1 MRFGRAAASLLS
13 FVTVSTP
20 LGAQTVRI
28 ATFNAELSREGPGL
42 MLRDIRAGDAQ
53 AAAVAEV
60 IALARPDVIALQ
72 GIDWDL
78 DGVALSALAEAVAE
92 RGLALPHR
100 FAAQPNAGLASG
112 LDLDGDGRMGGPGD
126 SQGYGAFTGQGGL
139 AVLSRFPIGEV
150 RDFSALLWTDLPG
163 ARLPVHADGRPFP
176 SAEAQEVQRLS
187 STAHWVVPVMLPDG
201 SRLDVLTFHAAPPVF
216 DGPEDRNGLRNADEI
231 ALWGH
236 YLDGTLGGPAS
247 VPFVLA
253 GDANLDPDRG
263 EGRREVIRALL
274 ADERVQDPLAGVDTV
289 VWEGVGARRVDY
301 VLPSAGLR
309 VAGAGVVW
317 PAPDE
322 AGHAAALVASRHRLV
337 WVDVAAD

>member
-1 MRFGRAAASLLS
+1 MRFGRAAVALLS

-53 AAAVAEV
+53 TAAVAEV

-92 RGLALPHR
+92 RGLVLPHR

-112 LDLDGDGRMGGPGD
+112 LDLDGDGRLGGPGD

-139 AVLSRFPIGEV
+139 AVLSRLPIGEV
-150 RDFSALLWTDLPG
+150 RDFSALLWAEQPG
-163 ARLPVHADGRPFP
+163 ARLPVHADGMPFP

-231 ALWGH
+231 ALWGR
-236 YLDGTLGGPAS
+236 YLNGTL
-247 VPFVLA
+247 
-253 GDANLDPDRG
+253 
-263 EGRREVIRALL
+263 
-274 ADERVQDPLAGVDTV
+274 
-289 VWEGVGARRVDY
+289 
-301 VLPSAGLR
+301 
-309 VAGAGVVW
+309 
-317 PAPDE
+317 
-322 AGHAAALVASRHRLV
+322 
-337 WVDVAAD
+337 